1 MSAAALQSATGTG
14 VSTVHAIGSR
24 RLGGAER
31 FFARLVRALHG
42 TGAPTLAVVRRGSE
56 LARMLPPVPVVET
69 GMRNGADVLTAW
81 RIRRIVQSDRPQI
94 VQTYLGRASRLTRVP
109 RRSETVHVARLGGYY
124 RPNSYRHA
132 DAWIGNTRGICDY
145 LVRTGFPA
153 DRVFHI
159 GNFAEA
165 MDAPC
170 TPEQRSGARA
180 ALSLPADALLI
191 FSLGRFV
198 RKKGFEDLLHAFALL
213 PAEVDARPLHLVV
226 AGDGA
231 MRAEL
236 RALTERLDISARVHW
251 PGWQHDPAPFYRAA
265 DVFVCPSRDE
275 PLGNVVLEAWAHG
288 LPVVA
293 TRAAGPTELIDDGA
307 NGLLTHIGAPQ
318 AMSGAIHRL
327 LEADEAERNA
337 MGKAGLE
344 LVRTTYSET
353 AIVASYLQ
361 VYDVLANELGRRR

>member
-1 MSAAALQSATGTG
+1 MSADAHRQIPQVGA
-14 VSTVHAIGSR
+14 STIHAIGSR

-31 FFARLVRALHG
+31 FFARLVRALHDA
-42 TGAPTLAVVRRGSE
+42 GAPTLAVVRRGSE
-56 LARMLPPVPVVET
+56 LARTLPPVPVVET

-81 RIRRIVQSDRPQI
+81 RIRRLIRNQRPQI

-159 GNFAEA
+159 GNFAEP
-165 MDAPC
+165 MEAPA
-170 TPEQRSGARA
+170 TPEQRSTARA
-180 ALSLPADALLI
+180 GLSVPADALLI

-198 RKKGFEDLLHAFALL
+198 RKKGFDDLLRAFALL
-213 PAEVDARPLHLVV
+213 PTEIDARPLHLVV
-226 AGDGA
+226 AGDGI
-231 MRAEL
+231 MRDEL
-236 RALTERLDISARVHW
+236 RALESRLDITGRVHW
-251 PGWQHDPAPFYRAA
+251 PGWLHDPAPAYNAA

-288 LPVVA
+288 LPVIA

-307 NGLLTHIGAPQ
+307 NGVLTDIGAPQ
-318 AMSGAIHRL
+318 ALSDSIHRVL
-327 LEADEAERNA
+327 NADQGERNA
-337 MGKAGLE
+337 LGNAGLE

-361 VYDVLANELGRRR
+361 VYDVLANKLGRRR